1 MLNSTRIS
9 VPRQQARKKDERY
22 GMATSGW
29 TQCVV
34 ENVAKIE
41 LRLECVEASRL
52 RRNYAARMKNNCT
65 RSASVNCLTLDGTAE
80 WTNLVQ
86 LAFRCGDAIDH
97 RLLRNTEATLFQ
109 RRRYR
114 IIIFKTDQTS
124 LQSKY
129 VKFFHSVVR

>member
-1 MLNSTRIS
+1 MNSTRIS
-9 VPRQQARKKDERY
+9 VPRQQARKKDERC

-65 RSASVNCLTLDGTAE
+65 TSASVNCLTFDGTAE
-80 WTNLVQ
+80 WTARVQ
-86 LAFRCGDAIDH
+86 MR
-97 RLLRNTEATLFQ
+97 
-109 RRRYR
+109 
-114 IIIFKTDQTS
+114 
-124 LQSKY
+124 
-129 VKFFHSVVR
+129 